1 MMLRLLGYMFA
12 KRGIGLLDAVLAQLL
27 LPAPSGLEYL
37 LGGSLS
43 LPAQHLVSL
52 VYVTPNLLDI
62 ALATGSVGPVNLDTC
77 SFLEALNNLEG

>member
-37 LGGSLS
+37 FGGSLS

-62 ALATGSVGPVNLDTC
+62 ALATGSVGPVNLDAC
-77 SFLEALNNLEG
+77 GLLEALYNLEG